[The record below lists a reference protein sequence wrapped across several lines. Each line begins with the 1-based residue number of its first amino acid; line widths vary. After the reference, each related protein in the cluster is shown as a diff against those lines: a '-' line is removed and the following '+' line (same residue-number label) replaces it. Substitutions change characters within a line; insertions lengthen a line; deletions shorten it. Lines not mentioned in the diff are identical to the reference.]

1 MPLDPAISLA
11 AGQGLPQ
18 QQPIL
23 GGNPIGSALTMMQ
36 IQNAANQNRLF
47 QQTFAARQQMGEIMA
62 SAPSTEA
69 GLQQILQSPAAPFAG
84 EFLNSIRAAQQAMV
98 GMQGEQQKQAQ
109 SGLEAVMHML
119 PSVYANPTNG
129 QWQTSMNVAT
139 QGLSPYA
146 MQASKGAIESIRQGL
161 MENLPADQNAAA
173 GVVRQRIGA
182 LLYSSNMTPDQ
193 MYALGGVIRPQTI
206 QTADPITGQ
215 PRIGVVGGP
224 PFPQG
229 AIGPFPQGQGGGYG
243 AIQGGPGASLA
254 APGSSIAAGP
264 TPSQTDL
271 IKAADAHKE
280 ELDSAVEVGGHLVTN
295 LKPAWD
301 ALQSFT
307 PGGGME
313 MYGKIARGIQAIPD
327 AIMDP
332 QTKQYWSDKVA
343 GGNLGDVQ
351 AFQKYML
358 DSVLAEAQQ
367 GLKGIGG
374 SRLSQLIFSNI
385 QKALPTIESDPRA
398 IDHLFR
404 YVSQVYQIDRA
415 EQSSFNDFRSKGGD
429 VTQWGQVWQDIA
441 NKKGYIQ
448 PLASALGEPTELEKT
463 GGVNAP
469 RPGGGTA
476 ANPLAIPRP
485 QQTQQQGGGSSL
497 QSIFGNWRPGQ

>member
-62 SAPSTEA
+62 SAPNTEA

-193 MYALGGVIRPQTI
+193 MYALGGVIRPQVV
-206 QTADPITGQ
+206 QTTGAQGQ
-215 PRIGVVGGP
+215 PISQVVGGS
-224 PFPQG
+224 
-229 AIGPFPQGQGGGYG
+229 PFPQGQGGGMG
-243 AIQGGPGASLA
+243 AVQGGQGAMQGGGAPALNAGVGA
-254 APGSSIAAGP
+254 APGSVLGIGP
-264 TPSQTDL
+264 TATQGKYLTDRGTDMAQYQKALDTNVSMGATIQQT
-271 IKAADAHKE
+271 IAEARNAM
-280 ELDSAVEVGGHLVTN
+280 AN
-295 LKPAWD
+295 
-301 ALQSFT
+301 FI
-307 PGGGME
+307 PGGGAE
-313 MYGKIARGIQAIPD
+313 TYAKIAQ
-327 AIMDP
+327 
-332 QTKQYWSDKVA
+332 VA
-343 GGNLGDVQ
+343 Q
-351 AFQKYML
+351 AFGADPKIVDKISNGDLSASQEFNKLMVNTVMGQIREQL
-358 DSVLAEAQQ
+358 S
-367 GLKGIGG
+367 GIGG
-374 SRLSQLIFSNI
+374 SRLSQMEFQTFSKNNPNI
-385 QKALPTIESDPRA
+385 ETDPRA
-398 IDHLFR
+398 IGKIFDFWTRL
-404 YVSQVYQIDRA
+404 YQRDVD
-415 EQSSFNDFRSKGGD
+415 EQRSMNQYLGRGGD
-429 VTQWGQVWQDIA
+429 ISQWPATWQHIA
-441 NKKGYIQ
+441 AQKGYIVPSVTASGAPILGNQ
-448 PLASALGEPTELEKT
+448 PPETKAQKEATPQLAAPSSGGKKSLQEIF
-463 GGVNAP
+463 GGVNP
-469 RPGGGTA
+469 
-476 ANPLAIPRP
+476 
-485 QQTQQQGGGSSL
+485 
-497 QSIFGNWRPGQ
+497 